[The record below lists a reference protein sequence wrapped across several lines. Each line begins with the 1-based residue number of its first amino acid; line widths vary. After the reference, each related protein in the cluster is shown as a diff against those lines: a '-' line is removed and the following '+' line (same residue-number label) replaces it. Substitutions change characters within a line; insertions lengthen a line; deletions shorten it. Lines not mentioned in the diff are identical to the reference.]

1 MAPSAG
7 PGGSDIIG
15 EYENIPE
22 DPAIDMILRTSKD
35 QKRKVLYR
43 MLAGSIGL
51 LFILQALLNISL
63 RLLHT
68 STDTQWDRN
77 WTEQTGDN
85 NLTEERDQLLTSYNQ
100 LIKERDMLQTSYN
113 NVTKSRDQLQTS
125 YHQLTEER
133 DQLQT
138 SYNNVTKSRDQ
149 LQTSYKQLLTIC
161 NKLTEDED
169 CQDKLL
175 CSEEASCPESWLKL
189 DCSCYYVSTEEK
201 TWDEG
206 RQDCLSRGADLV
218 IIKGYR
224 EKEFL
229 DRLNKDAW
237 LGLTDREEEGNWT
250 WVDGTPMRS
259 SKSFWTINQPDNGGI
274 GHPREEDCG
283 HLRYVVE
290 HVIGWNDV
298 QCNQLRAWICEK
310 KIAISRK
317 FDILDTLHILR

>member
-1 MAPSAG
+1 
-7 PGGSDIIG
+7 
-15 EYENIPE
+15 
-22 DPAIDMILRTSKD
+22 
-35 QKRKVLYR
+35 

-51 LFILQALLNISL
+51 LFILQASLNISL

-100 LIKERDMLQTSYN
+100 LIKERDT
-113 NVTKSRDQLQTS
+113 LQTS

-149 LQTSYKQLLTIC
+149 LQTSYKELLTIC

-175 CSEEASCPESWLKL
+175 CSEEASCPEGWLKL
-189 DCSCYYVSTEEK
+189 DCSCYYVSTGK
-201 TWDEG
+201 KNWDKG
-206 RQDCLSRGADLV
+206 RQDCLSREADLV

-229 DRLNKDAW
+229 NRLNKDAW

-259 SKSFWTINQPDNGGI
+259 PKSFWSINQPDNGGI
-274 GHPREEDCG
+274 GDAREEDCV
-283 HLRYVVE
+283 HLRHLVVE
-290 HVIGWNDV
+290 NFIGWNDAV
-298 QCNQLRAWICEK
+298 CHLPKPWICEK

-317 FDILDTLHILR
+317 IGING